1 MAFTFFGVF
10 KKRGSVFQPSL
21 RISLRLDKKILDEGA
36 VNAPKPDKTE
46 GPVWNEKQRVSMHL
60 WAAETEDP
68 LPAFPDQPDP
78 VDKVES
84 TEPCRERPKP
94 DKTEGPVLNEKQ

>member
-1 MAFTFFGVF
+1 
-10 KKRGSVFQPSL
+10 
-21 RISLRLDKKILDEGA
+21 
-36 VNAPKPDKTE
+36 
-46 GPVWNEKQRVSMHL
+46 MHL

>member
-1 MAFTFFGVF
+1 MEKASWLEDLQFRPTITEDLFTIGQEDTG
-10 KKRGSVFQPSL
+10 R
-21 RISLRLDKKILDEGA
+21 RCRER
-36 VNAPKPDKTE
+36 PKPDKTE
-46 GPVWNEKQRVSMHL
+46 GPVLNEKQRVSMHL